1 MRCVTPAK
9 DAPAPLDAR
18 RPERT
23 DGRPAPELRATA
35 TAPVSASH
43 DALGGSPLDPR
54 LTFASFVIG
63 RSNTLA
69 HAAARQVAEGRRGD
83 RVMFNPLYIHA
94 GVGLGKTHLLQ
105 AVTWAGNS
113 GSERKVL
120 YLTAEKFMYG
130 FVAALKT
137 QTALAFKE
145 ALRGIDVLVI
155 DDLQFL
161 QGKST
166 QAEFCHTLN
175 ALIDAGRQVV
185 IAADRPPSDLESLDD
200 RVRSRLAGG
209 LVVEMGS
216 LGEELRL
223 GILKS
228 RVAAARAHHATFD
241 VPAPVLDYL
250 ARTITHNGRDLEGAV
265 NRLLAHSKL
274 NAQPVTLEMAERE
287 VRDLIRPQEPK
298 RIKIEDIQRVV
309 ARQYNVSR
317 SDLLS
322 SRRTANVVRPRQVA
336 MYLAKTLT
344 LRSLPEIG
352 RRFGGRD
359 HTTVLHAVRKIEAL
373 VAKDVALVRRGRS
386 RSSASCRSNARTGSS
401 PPCGTGW
408 PVAAAAD
415 RGAAGHFCRK
425 RGERPRRFPC
435 AGGHPRHLA
444 VPPRVWS
451 NPASIRLFGFQMPRR
466 CLSGRPAFPSL
477 GSGGYCNEGHGRTR
491 ATAEIAGPRPS
502 RGRAPQHHSDPRQR
516 AVPRRKRPAVAESHR
531 PRPRGDRN
539 AGGGN
544 RDRRLDHRAGAHVL
558 RHRAQT
564 ARRLADRA
572 GRRRRPRGAGDP
584 RRPLALHAADPAGKR
599 FPGSRRR
606 RHDAFVHA
614 GRRRPEAAD
623 RPHAVRD
630 LDRRDALLPQR
641 HLSARAGTR
650 QGRDPARGRDRRPS
664 AGAGRS
670 AVAEGRGRHA
680 GRDRAAQDRR
690 RSAAADRGQ

>member
-1 MRCVTPAK
+1 MSNAAQEQWSRVKGRLRSSVGEDVYSSWFARMDLESVQPQSVHLSVPTKFLRSWIQAHYADRVLTCWQAEIPEIDRIDLTVRSAVRCV
-9 DAPAPLDAR
+9 APARDAAAPDHR
-18 RPERT
+18 RNDT
-23 DGRPAPELRATA
+23 AARPAAEARAPA
-35 TAPVSASH
+35 AASASASH

-54 LTFASFVIG
+54 LTFANFVVG

-69 HAAARQVAEGRRGD
+69 QAAARQVAEGRRGD
-83 RVMFNPLYIHA
+83 AVMFNPLYIHA

-105 AVTWAGNS
+105 AIAWTGNANPD
-113 GSERKVL
+113 RKVL

-185 IAADRPPSDLESLDD
+185 IAADRPPADLESLDD

-216 LGEELRL
+216 LGEDLRL

-228 RVAAARAHHATFD
+228 RVAAARVHHASFD
-241 VPAPVLDYL
+241 VPEPVLEYL
-250 ARTITHNGRDLEGAV
+250 AKAITHNGRDLEGAV

-317 SDLLS
+317 ADLLS

-373 VAKDVALVRRGRS
+373 VSKDTALSDEVELL
-386 RSSASCRSNARTGSS
+386 
-401 PPCGTGW
+401 
-408 PVAAAAD
+408 
-415 RGAAGHFCRK
+415 K
-425 RGERPRRFPC
+425 RQLQE
-435 AGGHPRHLA
+435 
-444 VPPRVWS
+444 
-451 NPASIRLFGFQMPRR
+451 
-466 CLSGRPAFPSL
+466 
-477 GSGGYCNEGHGRTR
+477 
-491 ATAEIAGPRPS
+491 
-502 RGRAPQHHSDPRQR
+502 
-516 AVPRRKRPAVAESHR
+516 
-531 PRPRGDRN
+531 
-539 AGGGN
+539 
-544 RDRRLDHRAGAHVL
+544 
-558 RHRAQT
+558 
-564 ARRLADRA
+564 
-572 GRRRRPRGAGDP
+572 
-584 RRPLALHAADPAGKR
+584 
-599 FPGSRRR
+599 
-606 RHDAFVHA
+606 
-614 GRRRPEAAD
+614 
-623 RPHAVRD
+623 
-630 LDRRDALLPQR
+630 
-641 HLSARAGTR
+641 
-650 QGRDPARGRDRRPS
+650 
-664 AGAGRS
+664 
-670 AVAEGRGRHA
+670 
-680 GRDRAAQDRR
+680 
-690 RSAAADRGQ
+690 

>member
-1 MRCVTPAK
+1 MAIAEGIEQDRWTRVKGRLRSTVGEDVYSSWFARMDLERVGGESVHLSVPTRFLKSWIQTHYADRVLSCWQAELPEVSRVDLSVRTPVRAPVAAK
-9 DAPAPLDAR
+9 DTKASVEERLSEHEHRAPS
-18 RPERT
+18 
-23 DGRPAPELRATA
+23 ELRAVA
-35 TAPVSASH
+35 TVPVSASH
-43 DALGGSPLDPR
+43 EALGGSPLDPR
-54 LTFASFVIG
+54 LTFATFVGG

-69 HAAARQVAEGRRGD
+69 LAAARQVAEGRRGD
-83 RVMFNPLYIHA
+83 NVMFNPLYIHA

-113 GSERKVL
+113 ADRKVL

-209 LVVEMGS
+209 LVVEMGA

-223 GILKS
+223 EILKS
-228 RVAAARAHHATFD
+228 RVSAARAHHASFE
-241 VPAPVLDYL
+241 VPLPVLDYL
-250 ARTITHNGRDLEGAV
+250 AKAITHNGRDLEGAI

-274 NAQPVTLEMAERE
+274 NATSVTLEMAERE
-287 VRDLIRPQEPK
+287 VRDLIRPQEP
-298 RIKIEDIQRVV
+298 RRVKIEDIQRVV

-373 VAKDVALVRRGRS
+373 VAKDVALSDEVELL
-386 RSSASCRSNARTGSS
+386 
-401 PPCGTGW
+401 
-408 PVAAAAD
+408 
-415 RGAAGHFCRK
+415 K
-425 RGERPRRFPC
+425 RQLQE
-435 AGGHPRHLA
+435 
-444 VPPRVWS
+444 
-451 NPASIRLFGFQMPRR
+451 
-466 CLSGRPAFPSL
+466 
-477 GSGGYCNEGHGRTR
+477 
-491 ATAEIAGPRPS
+491 
-502 RGRAPQHHSDPRQR
+502 
-516 AVPRRKRPAVAESHR
+516 
-531 PRPRGDRN
+531 
-539 AGGGN
+539 
-544 RDRRLDHRAGAHVL
+544 
-558 RHRAQT
+558 
-564 ARRLADRA
+564 
-572 GRRRRPRGAGDP
+572 
-584 RRPLALHAADPAGKR
+584 
-599 FPGSRRR
+599 
-606 RHDAFVHA
+606 
-614 GRRRPEAAD
+614 
-623 RPHAVRD
+623 
-630 LDRRDALLPQR
+630 
-641 HLSARAGTR
+641 
-650 QGRDPARGRDRRPS
+650 
-664 AGAGRS
+664 
-670 AVAEGRGRHA
+670 
-680 GRDRAAQDRR
+680 
-690 RSAAADRGQ
+690 

>member
-1 MRCVTPAK
+1 MTNSEQDRWSRVKGRLRSSVGDDVYSSWFARMDLESVQHESVRLSVPTTFLKSWIQAHYAERVLSCFQAEMPEVHRIDLTVRSAARCMTPAAK
-9 DAPAPLDAR
+9 ELPVAIEGRRDAR
-18 RPERT
+18 A
-23 DGRPAPELRATA
+23 DGRPMIELRSTA
-35 TAPVSASH
+35 IAPVSANH

-54 LTFASFVIG
+54 LTFASFVVG

-83 RVMFNPLYIHA
+83 AVMFNPLYIHS

-105 AVTWAGNS
+105 AVTWAGNAS
-113 GSERKVL
+113 GERKVL

-137 QTALAFKE
+137 QNALAFKE

-200 RVRSRLAGG
+200 RVRSRLGSG
-209 LVVEMGS
+209 LVVEMGA
-216 LGEELRL
+216 LVEELRL
-223 GILKS
+223 GILKQ
-228 RVAAARAHHATFD
+228 RVAAARAHHASFD
-241 VPAPVLDYL
+241 VPEPVLDYL
-250 ARTITHNGRDLEGAV
+250 ARTITHNGRDLEGAI

-373 VAKDVALVRRGRS
+373 VAKDTTLSEEVESL
-386 RSSASCRSNARTGSS
+386 
-401 PPCGTGW
+401 
-408 PVAAAAD
+408 
-415 RGAAGHFCRK
+415 K
-425 RGERPRRFPC
+425 RQLQE
-435 AGGHPRHLA
+435 
-444 VPPRVWS
+444 
-451 NPASIRLFGFQMPRR
+451 
-466 CLSGRPAFPSL
+466 
-477 GSGGYCNEGHGRTR
+477 
-491 ATAEIAGPRPS
+491 
-502 RGRAPQHHSDPRQR
+502 
-516 AVPRRKRPAVAESHR
+516 
-531 PRPRGDRN
+531 
-539 AGGGN
+539 
-544 RDRRLDHRAGAHVL
+544 
-558 RHRAQT
+558 
-564 ARRLADRA
+564 
-572 GRRRRPRGAGDP
+572 
-584 RRPLALHAADPAGKR
+584 
-599 FPGSRRR
+599 
-606 RHDAFVHA
+606 
-614 GRRRPEAAD
+614 
-623 RPHAVRD
+623 
-630 LDRRDALLPQR
+630 
-641 HLSARAGTR
+641 
-650 QGRDPARGRDRRPS
+650 
-664 AGAGRS
+664 
-670 AVAEGRGRHA
+670 
-680 GRDRAAQDRR
+680 
-690 RSAAADRGQ
+690 